1 MITLTMQAMHFFKNL
16 FIIFFFLLS
25 SFKSGFFLYLFN
37 CLFLFL
43 LPCTELGGSNRWQ
56 NWKMGM
62 LQAFHKYDVL
72 KPICWIAH
80 SLSLPASYVHEQS
93 GQVLLNFCQLFIFLL
108 YLFSYYCFQ
117 MRNQARKWASKVFG
131 FLKVNPPFPTSGFLF
146 LLRWTWEHLKKIFLV
161 IESYSIY
168 ILYKLIKLHLV
179 RFSYGPGISMYTSFL
194 NSCCMANQF
203 V

>member
-1 MITLTMQAMHFFKNL
+1 MIVVQHHKQLIANNYRTLVHMITLTMQAMHFLKNL
-16 FIIFFFLLS
+16 FILFFFFLLS

-62 LQAFHKYDVL
+62 LQAFHKHDVL

-80 SLSLPASYVHEQS
+80 SLSLPASYVHEQT

-117 MRNQARKWASKVFG
+117 MRNQARKWASKVFR
-131 FLKVNPPFPTSGFLF
+131 FLKVNPPSRPQVSYFYSD
-146 LLRWTWEHLKKIFLV
+146 EHENIKK
-161 IESYSIY
+161 
-168 ILYKLIKLHLV
+168 K
-179 RFSYGPGISMYTSFL
+179 SFL
-194 NSCCMANQF
+194 S
-203 V
+203 

>member
-1 MITLTMQAMHFFKNL
+1 MIVVQHHKQLIANNYRTLVHMITLTMQAMHFFKNL

-80 SLSLPASYVHEQS
+80 SLSLPASYVHEQT

-131 FLKVNPPFPTSGFLF
+131 FLKVNPPLPDLRFLISTQMNM
-146 LLRWTWEHLKKIFLV
+146 RTLKKNLSCHRIIFH
-161 IESYSIY
+161 
-168 ILYKLIKLHLV
+168 LYTV
-179 RFSYGPGISMYTSFL
+179 
-194 NSCCMANQF
+194 
-203 V
+203 

>member
-1 MITLTMQAMHFFKNL
+1 MIVVQHHKQLIANNYRTLVHMITLTMQAMHFFKNL

-62 LQAFHKYDVL
+62 LQAFHKHDVL

-80 SLSLPASYVHEQS
+80 SLSLPASYVHEQT

-146 LLRWTWEHLKKIFLV
+146 LLRWTWEH
-161 IESYSIY
+161 
-168 ILYKLIKLHLV
+168 
-179 RFSYGPGISMYTSFL
+179 
-194 NSCCMANQF
+194 
-203 V
+203 